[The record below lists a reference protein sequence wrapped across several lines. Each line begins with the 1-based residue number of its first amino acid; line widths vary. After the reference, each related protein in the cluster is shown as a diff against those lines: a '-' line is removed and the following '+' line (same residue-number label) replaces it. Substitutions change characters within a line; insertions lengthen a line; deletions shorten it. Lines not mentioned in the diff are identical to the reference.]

1 MSCFLML
8 AVYRGNDLTD
18 YPTELNVFVD
28 KRMLFKVKVSDANLF
43 RNWRSYT
50 VKKLT
55 DNDEIIKNFLALHG
69 ISVSLKYIDCLII

>member
-1 MSCFLML
+1 
-8 AVYRGNDLTD
+8 
-18 YPTELNVFVD
+18 
-28 KRMLFKVKVSDANLF
+28 MLFKVEVSDANLF

-55 DNDEIIKNFLALHG
+55 DDDEIIKNFLTLHG